1 MGEKGLKSEL
11 EEATNSNSG
20 VLVDNYMKQYSKD
33 GKEVN
38 FSNPDENT
46 NTKGK
51 TFTCNFCNKKFSCP
65 QALGGHQNAH
75 RQERALAKRLEF
87 LDSIGDFE
95 QPNIPRY
102 GGSFVNRALDDSM
115 IRKPSYLWTS
125 SGFSY
130 GHCWSGLGIMGRDA
144 TPITRPEED
153 GNAPLFPN
161 ATTNSLRH
169 VINKPTM
176 TTSDPRHSMP
186 EETSKVES
194 SNVDL
199 ELKL

>member
-1 MGEKGLKSEL
+1 MGEKGLKSEI

-20 VLVDNYMKQYSKD
+20 VLVDNYMKQCSKD
-33 GKEVN
+33 DKEDN
-38 FSNPDENT
+38 FSNPDENTNT

-51 TFTCNFCNKKFSCP
+51 TFTCNFCNKKFACP

-102 GGSFVNRALDDSM
+102 GGPFINRALDDSVM
-115 IRKPSYLWTS
+115 RKPSYLWAS

-130 GHCWSGLGIMGRDA
+130 GDCWSGLGIMGRDA
-144 TPITRPEED
+144 TPITRP
-153 GNAPLFPN
+153 LFPN
-161 ATTNSLRH
+161 ATTKSLRH

-176 TTSDPRHSMP
+176 TTSDSMP
-186 EETSKVES
+186 EETSNVES